1 MATKA
6 KNHPTPETAPAKT
19 ETANAA
25 PMASHAMTAPTAPT
39 TPATP
44 AAPAAAPAT
53 SAPAKTETA
62 KEKKLL
68 FADMM
73 AMSIDALKG
82 YVKGAVKLF
91 ERIETAR
98 KGERDERKQNAKFV
112 AELRRR
118 YALGKDGGT
127 IPSDHTFPKY
137 AENIGCGKIP
147 GRLQSL
153 AALFNSLVLMNG
165 TDGKPLITETIYDA
179 AALDWLEKANAIVN
193 AAQKT
198 HGEQWKSCQ
207 DVQECIAALSTPGD
221 AAEKLD
227 AIRKRQKGETPADE
241 TAGDVAPLTAERAVE
256 FLIAFYDTQA
266 SLVATKPENAKE
278 IFCQSMRLAERLAEM
293 EVKRDAFIASFSA
306 NYTKETVN
314 GWIKAMAAGVADHM
328 EILGTAPNETPTTP
342 AAPATDTPAETPA
355 TEESPAAAPTDE
367 TPAEA
372 PAELE
377 LATV

>member
-1 MATKA
+1 MAQKA
-6 KNHPTPETAPAKT
+6 KNPTTSETAPAKT

-25 PMASHAMTAPTAPT
+25 PIASHAMTAPTAPT
-39 TPATP
+39 TSVTP
-44 AAPAAAPAT
+44 AAPAAVPAP
-53 SAPAKTETA
+53 SAPAPAETA

-73 AMSIDALKG
+73 TMSIDLLKG

-98 KGERDERKQNAKFV
+98 KSERDERKQNAKFV

-165 TDGKPLITETIYDA
+165 ADGKPLITETIYDA

-198 HGEQWKSCQ
+198 HGEQWKSCP

-227 AIRKRQKGETPADE
+227 AIRKRQKGETPAE
-241 TAGDVAPLTAERAVE
+241 EIGEAAPPLTAERAVE
-256 FLIAFYDTQA
+256 FLIAFYHDQA
-266 SLVATKPENAKE
+266 KLVATKPPTAKE
-278 IFCQSMRLAERLAEM
+278 IFCQGTRLAERLADLDEA
-293 EVKRDAFIASFSA
+293 RDSFIGAFSA
-306 NYTKETVN
+306 NYAKETVQ
-314 GWIKAMAAGVADHM
+314 GWLKALAAGVADHV
-328 EILGTAPNETPTTP
+328 EIISTAPNNPP
-342 AAPATDTPAETPA
+342 AAPTAPTPALVAETPAETA
-355 TEESPAAAPTDE
+355 
-367 TPAEA
+367 
-372 PAELE
+372 
-377 LATV
+377 LATA